1 MKYKALLFDLDD
13 TLWATFDNNKASL
26 HRLYDEE
33 GWGAY
38 YATFEDYFAVY
49 FPHQEQLW
57 DDYRKGYI
65 SKEQLLLDRLRY
77 PLRGQVSWSDQQ
89 VKELNH
95 RFMQYVQQQTGLI
108 PHALEVLAELHR
120 DYTICIVSNGFEET
134 QYGKI
139 NGSGLAPYIDKVIL
153 VDHVGVPKPEPEFF
167 DYALKAV
174 GCSRQE
180 ALVIGDS
187 WPSDIICA
195 FNSGIDSIW
204 YNLWQVPMPDY
215 DQQSHSVLEIR
226 DLRELLPLLTPSTAT
241 RL

>member
-1 MKYKALLFDLDD
+1 
-13 TLWATFDNNKASL
+13 
-26 HRLYDEE
+26 
-33 GWGAY
+33 
-38 YATFEDYFAVY
+38 
-49 FPHQEQLW
+49 
-57 DDYRKGYI
+57 
-65 SKEQLLLDRLRY
+65 
-77 PLRGQVSWSDQQ
+77 
-89 VKELNH
+89 
-95 RFMQYVQQQTGLI
+95 MQYVQQQTGLI

-139 NGSGLAPYIDKVIL
+139 NGSGLAPYIDKVVL
-153 VDHVGVPKPEPEFF
+153 VDHVGLPKPAPEFF

-204 YNLWQVPMPDY
+204 YNLWQVPMPEY

>member
-1 MKYKALLFDLDD
+1 MKYKSLLFDLDD

-26 HRLYDEE
+26 HRLYKEE
-33 GWGAY
+33 GGGSY
-38 YATFEDYFAVY
+38 YATVEDYFAVY

-77 PLRGQVSWSDQQ
+77 PLRGRVSWSDQQ
-89 VKELNH
+89 VKLLNQ

-108 PHALEVLAELHR
+108 PYALEVLAELHR

-153 VDHVGVPKPEPEFF
+153 VDHVGVPKPATEFF

-180 ALVIGDS
+180 ALLIGDS
-187 WPSDIICA
+187 WPSDIIGA

-226 DLRELLPLLTPSTAT
+226 DLRELLPLLTQSTASS
-241 RL
+241 L